1 MRRSF
6 LISKSGEKIVEREEE
21 EEGREEGGSM
31 WRTLPVIT
39 FQKFDDLTG
48 GARATNRV
56 SAATNTLPRTLV
68 LSHTYKP

>member
-1 MRRSF
+1 
-6 LISKSGEKIVEREEE
+6 
-21 EEGREEGGSM
+21 M

-56 SAATNTLPRTLV
+56 SAATNTLPRILV